1 MKTWIH
7 DPICPNLRETTD
19 TRIHGVWLILCFSLL
34 IISPKIFAADIVD
47 IKQSII
53 ALRSDTISTVPGNS
67 QRKLLKNLNNALGSL
82 ENASTMLVVG
92 KRRTAINYVTR
103 AEEYMDNYLRRLN
116 KLVQRGDISEAIAQP
131 LALKAQRIN
140 TQLRD

>member
-7 DPICPNLRETTD
+7 DPICPNLRETID
-19 TRIHGVWLILCFSLL
+19 TCLRGVWLILCFSLL
-34 IISPKIFAADIVD
+34 LISPKIHAAEIVD

-53 ALRSDTISTVPGNS
+53 TLRSDTISTVPGNS
-67 QRKLLKNLNNALGSL
+67 QRKLLKNLNNALGEL

-92 KRRTAINYVTR
+92 KRKSATEYITR
-103 AEEYMDNYLRRLN
+103 AGEFVDNYLRRLN

-131 LALKAQRIN
+131 LGVQAKRIN
-140 TQLRD
+140 KQLRD